1 MQRAFNSRLTCL
13 IGGGLIAAM
22 LAAQPLPVR
31 AQTSP
36 AAPTA
41 RTVGLLAAVG
51 DQFQYVRQKPSVGSN
66 MDPYTR
72 NIVRLPDQTLNKM
85 VLRGMDRAVATQ
97 YPGAE
102 IVMMMLTPDAPEMNI
117 LPQNREAH
125 TMERVRTLLQTQP
138 GRENWDEIVVVTPKW
153 LRAERDGMGAK
164 LSGIGLYVQPLASN
178 RDMLDGGAG
187 SLDDEIRDLGTQKQ
201 PRSSTYVAPF
211 FYTQVTVLDAKTLR
225 VIRTDARFDYR
236 KIINSDSAAI
246 DIAKSFTPQ
255 QLSAEI
261 EKFVETSARRL
272 LVDKEGSIEIGPVKT
287 LPAPEKK

>member
-1 MQRAFNSRLTCL
+1 MPRNFNSGLICL
-13 IGGGLIAAM
+13 IGGGLIAFMFAAQPM
-22 LAAQPLPVR
+22 LAA
-31 AQTSP
+31 AQTVQ
-36 AAPTA
+36 PTV

-66 MDPYTR
+66 MDPYIR
-72 NIVRLPDQTLNKM
+72 KIVSLPDQTLNKM

-102 IVMMMLTPDAPEMNI
+102 IVMMMLTPDPPELNI
-117 LPQNREAH
+117 LPQHREAH
-125 TMERVRTLLQTQP
+125 TMERVRTLLQTRP
-138 GRENWDEIVVVTPKW
+138 GRENWDEIVVVTPTW

-187 SLDDEIRDLGTQKQ
+187 LMDDEIRDIGTHKQ
-201 PRSSTYVAPF
+201 PRSSTYVAPY

-236 KIINSDSAAI
+236 KMINSDSAAV
-246 DIAKSFTPQ
+246 DVAKSFTPE

-261 EKFVETSARRL
+261 EKFVETAARRL
-272 LVDKEGSIEIGPVKT
+272 LVDKDGSIEIGPVRT
-287 LPAPEKK
+287 LPAPVK